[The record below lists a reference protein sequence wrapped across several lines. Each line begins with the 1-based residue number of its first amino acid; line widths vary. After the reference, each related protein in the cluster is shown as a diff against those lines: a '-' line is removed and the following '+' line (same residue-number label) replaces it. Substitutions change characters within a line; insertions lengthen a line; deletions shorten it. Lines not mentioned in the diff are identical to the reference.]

1 MGLNTSSYTLAI
13 RSYFVR
19 NQDEAIGLSM
29 TLTALGPILMP
40 QIINLLIQNYHS
52 DGVILILA
60 GIIAHGYIGAILLQP
75 VKKHFKKIK
84 IESEEV
90 EKSPDTVK
98 QEESTENEADL
109 ESEALDEFI
118 PEMSTRQYQMICKL
132 EMSNGE
138 KSRS

>member
-1 MGLNTSSYTLAI
+1 
-13 RSYFVR
+13 
-19 NQDEAIGLSM
+19 M